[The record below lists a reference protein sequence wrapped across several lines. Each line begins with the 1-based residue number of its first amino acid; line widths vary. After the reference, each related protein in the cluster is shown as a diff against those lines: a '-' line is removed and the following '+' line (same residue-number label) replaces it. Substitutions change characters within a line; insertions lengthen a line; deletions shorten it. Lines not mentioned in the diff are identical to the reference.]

1 MRECIDKHTFL
12 VINEAV
18 ENSIE
23 KISIARSL
31 ADVLKEALESVKEKG
46 SAFTG
51 TTVLN
56 VVEAIHGYSRE
67 AEEISA
73 DVHNKINA
81 LKIKESELY

>member
-1 MRECIDKHTFL
+1 MRECIDKHTIF

-18 ENSIE
+18 EDSIE
-23 KISIARSL
+23 KISVARSL
-31 ADVLKEALESVKEKG
+31 VDVVKESLESVREKG

-56 VVEAIHGYSRE
+56 VVEVIHRYSRE

-81 LKIKESELY
+81 LKIKESELH